1 MIRRQKPKEDPP
13 EKNIK
18 FPVDPVKA
26 DYLYGLTR
34 KQAEERAAA
43 GWSNDEVG
51 SVSLSTKD
59 IIKKNVFTYFNLI
72 FAVLAVLVC
81 LSGSFRDLTFLPVIL
96 LNTIVGIA
104 QEIRAKNVLE
114 KMNMLN
120 APKTDVVREGKIRS
134 IDSTLLVRDD
144 IVIFHTGNQICA
156 DAVVCSGEVRVN
168 ESLLTGESEEIVKRE
183 GDSLMSGSFIVSG
196 KCYAR
201 LVRVGDE
208 SYISKLTLKAK
219 AMKDEEQSEMIR
231 SLDKL
236 VKTVGIALIPIGI
249 ILFIQGF
256 FISHEG
262 FQGRITSMV
271 AAVIGMIPEGLYLL
285 TTVALAL
292 SSVRLAM
299 NKVLLHD
306 MKSIETLARVNV
318 LCVDKTGTI
327 TENAMSV
334 QDIVLLN
341 QDQEMDNVKGILSD
355 FVQAMDEDNSTM
367 AAMKQYFTEYRGEK
381 PLKIISFSSANK
393 YSGAVFESGNFVL
406 GAPEFVLGSAYEKYQ
421 QRIEEYSAKGY
432 RALIF
437 GKYEEELNGKK
448 LQGQVDPWVLILLMN
463 RIREEASATFAYFS
477 RQGVE
482 VKVISGDN
490 PLTVSETARQAGIS
504 GAERYIDA
512 RTLKT
517 KEELEEAAL
526 NYTVFGRVLPEQKR
540 QLVKALQRKGK
551 TVAMTGDGVND
562 VLALKDADCSVAMA
576 SGSEAAM
583 QAAQVV
589 LLESDF
595 SKMPEV
601 VAEGR
606 RVVNNIQQSASLFLV
621 KNIFSFL
628 LSLVSIIFVFTY
640 PLGPSQ
646 ISLISMFTIGIPG
659 FFLSLQ
665 PNKNVI
671 KGHFLQ
677 NVLLKALPAGLTDVL
692 VVAALAIFSQ
702 TFGVGGEDL
711 STASTM
717 LLAIVGFMILF
728 KICKPLNPFRA
739 VICAGCI
746 IGFLASCFLFPGLFG
761 ISSMSTKC
769 VMLFVVFSIATEPI
783 LRYLTKFNEFVQ
795 KVYENREYYKKKI
808 LSVKEVLQ
816 KAE

>member
-1 MIRRQKPKEDPP
+1 MIRRQKP
-13 EKNIK
+13 EKNPPDEKKIK
-18 FPVDPVKA
+18 FPIEPVKA

-34 KQAEERAAA
+34 EQAEERAAA
-43 GWSNDEVG
+43 GWSNEEVG

-59 IIKKNVFTYFNLI
+59 IVKKNVFTYFNLI
-72 FAVLAVLVC
+72 FAVLGVLVC
-81 LSGSFRDLTFLPVIL
+81 LSGSFRDLTFLPVVI
-96 LNTIVGIA
+96 LNTVIGIF

-134 IDSTLLVRDD
+134 IDSALLVRDD
-144 IVIFHTGNQICA
+144 IVIFKTGNQICA

-168 ESLLTGESEEIVKRE
+168 ESLLTGESEEILKKE

-201 LVRVGDE
+201 LEKVGDE

-236 VKTVGIALIPIGI
+236 VKGVGIAL

-262 FQGRITSMV
+262 FQGSIISMV

-285 TTVALAL
+285 TTVALAV
-292 SSVRLAM
+292 SSIRLAM

-334 QDIVLLN
+334 QNIVLLDEE
-341 QDQEMDNVKGILSD
+341 QDMDNVKGLLSD
-355 FVQAMDEDNSTM
+355 FVQAMGEDNSTM
-367 AAMKQYFTEYRGEK
+367 AALKQYFTEYRGEK
-381 PLKIISFSSANK
+381 PLKIVSFSSANK
-393 YSGAVFESGNFVL
+393 YSGVVFESGNFVL
-406 GAPEFVLGSAYEKYQ
+406 GAPEFVLGNSYENYREK
-421 QRIEEYSAKGY
+421 IEEYSSKGY

-448 LQGQVDPWVLILLMN
+448 LQGEVEPWALILLMN
-463 RIREEASATFAYFS
+463 RIREEAPETFAYFN

-490 PLTVSETARQAGIS
+490 PLTVSETARQAGIA
-504 GAERYIDA
+504 GAERYVDA

-540 QLVKALQRKGK
+540 QLVRALQRKGK

-671 KGHFLQ
+671 KGRFLQ

-692 VVAALAIFSQ
+692 VVAALAIFSR

-711 STASTM
+711 STAATM

-728 KICKPLNPFRA
+728 KICKPLNSLRLA
-739 VICAGCI
+739 ICIGCI
-746 IGFLASCFLFPGLFG
+746 VGFLASCILFPGLFG

-783 LRYLTKFNEFVQ
+783 LRYLTKFNEFIQ
-795 KVYENREYYKKKI
+795 RLYGDREQYKKK
-808 LSVKEVLQ
+808 LKSVKDVLQ
-816 KAE
+816 RE

>member
-1 MIRRQKPKEDPP
+1 MIRRQKP
-13 EKNIK
+13 EKNPPDEKKIK
-18 FPVDPVKA
+18 FPIEPVKA

-34 KQAEERAAA
+34 EQAEERAAA
-43 GWSNDEVG
+43 GWSNEEVG

-59 IIKKNVFTYFNLI
+59 IVKKNVFTYFNLI
-72 FAVLAVLVC
+72 FAVLGVLVC
-81 LSGSFRDLTFLPVIL
+81 LSGSFRDLTFLPVVI
-96 LNTIVGIA
+96 LNTVIGIF

-134 IDSTLLVRDD
+134 IDSALLVRDD
-144 IVIFHTGNQICA
+144 IVIFKTGNQICA

-168 ESLLTGESEEIVKRE
+168 ESLLTGESEEILKKE

-201 LVRVGDE
+201 LEKVGDE

-236 VKTVGIALIPIGI
+236 VKGVGIALIPIGI

-262 FQGRITSMV
+262 FQGSIISMV

-285 TTVALAL
+285 TTVALAV
-292 SSVRLAM
+292 SSIRLAM

-334 QDIVLLN
+334 QNIVLLDEE
-341 QDQEMDNVKGILSD
+341 QDMDNVKGLLSD
-355 FVQAMDEDNSTM
+355 FVQAMGEDNSTM
-367 AAMKQYFTEYRGEK
+367 AALKQYFTEYRGEK
-381 PLKIISFSSANK
+381 PLKIVSFSSANK
-393 YSGAVFESGNFVL
+393 YSGVVFESGNFVL
-406 GAPEFVLGSAYEKYQ
+406 GAPEFVLGNSYENYREK
-421 QRIEEYSAKGY
+421 IEEYSSKGY

-448 LQGQVDPWVLILLMN
+448 LQGEVEPWALILLMN
-463 RIREEASATFAYFS
+463 RIREEAPETFAYIN

-482 VKVISGDN
+482 DKVISGDN
-490 PLTVSETARQAGIS
+490 PLTVSETARQAGIA
-504 GAERYIDA
+504 GAERYVDA

-540 QLVKALQRKGK
+540 QLVRALQRKGK

-628 LSLVSIIFVFTY
+628 LSLISLVFMFTY
-640 PLGPSQ
+640 PLEPSQ
-646 ISLISMFTIGIPG
+646 ISLISMFTIGVPA
-659 FFLSLQ
+659 FFLALE
-665 PNKNVI
+665 PNKNRI
-671 KGHFLQ
+671 KGHFLT
-677 NVLLKALPAGLTDVL
+677 NVFLKALPAAITD
-692 VVAALAIFSQ
+692 ALAVGALVIFGR
-702 TFGVGGEDL
+702 TFGVDSTDI
-711 STASTM
+711 STAATM
-717 LLAIVGFMILF
+717 LLAIVGFMILY
-728 KICKPLNPFRA
+728 KISAPMNKIRA
-739 VICAGCI
+739 AILGGCI
-746 IGFLASCFLFPGLFG
+746 AGLLFCSIFLNNLFAITG
-761 ISSMSTKC
+761 MTMEC
-769 VMLFVVFSIATEPI
+769 VMLFVVFAIATEPV
-783 LRYLTKFNEFVQ
+783 LRYLTILVEKLRF
-795 KVYENREYYKKKI
+795 YY
-808 LSVKEVLQ
+808 LRLRGRDPE
-816 KAE
+816 AE

>member
-1 MIRRQKPKEDPP
+1 M
-13 EKNIK
+13 
-18 FPVDPVKA
+18 KA

-262 FQGRITSMV
+262 FQGSITSMV

-437 GKYEEELNGKK
+437 GKYEEE
-448 LQGQVDPWVLILLMN
+448 
-463 RIREEASATFAYFS
+463 
-477 RQGVE
+477 
-482 VKVISGDN
+482 
-490 PLTVSETARQAGIS
+490 
-504 GAERYIDA
+504 
-512 RTLKT
+512 
-517 KEELEEAAL
+517 L